1 MKARLKGLT
10 NKLELK
16 LKESEEK
23 FKVITQQSI
32 MGIGILQDNNLKY
45 INEGASKINEYS
57 IQEMQNWTINDITG
71 IIHPE
76 DLLFAIEQAKKKQL
90 GEKNVVINYEYR
102 IITKSGGVKW
112 LDQYSKT
119 ISYKGKPADL
129 SIWIDVTEKK
139 RALKAIK
146 HTQVELAT
154 IFNATGNGIRVI
166 DKEFN
171 VLKMNR
177 AFIELTGA
185 NESELKGLKCYE
197 QFPHP
202 KCHTPECTLNC
213 ILKDEESIDTEVI
226 KKRQDGKEIACIL
239 VATPFRNANG
249 DLLGIVEVFK
259 DITTRKV
266 TEQRL
271 KESEKKYRQLIEDTL
286 VGVWVINSEKNTTL
300 VNPQMAKILGYEI
313 KEMIGT
319 SLFNFMDN
327 NSKELVIQ
335 DLQMQEKIGLNIE
348 REFKF
353 LHKNGSTVYT
363 LLRAAPIMDEQGKFK
378 GAFAFIVDITNQKK
392 AEKDL
397 KRSEEKFRSLFK
409 HLPLATYV
417 WKKINNE
424 LTLVDYN
431 DAAYK
436 ITNGGVNNL
445 LGVRASE
452 LYNDNPTVLNDLYR
466 CINEEISISKEMNY
480 ILHTTQ
486 KEKYFEV
493 TYAFVPPDL
502 VLVHTKDIT
511 VHKKAEESLLK
522 NERFLSNIFSS
533 IQDGICIIDKNYN
546 IIRINPTM
554 EKWYPH
560 MVPIRG
566 KKCYQVY
573 QNRKEPCEDCLCAKI
588 YETNEPILK
597 TILRKGSRK
606 EVLGVL
612 EIQTFPLFDE
622 GTGIVDGVIEYIR
635 DVTEY
640 KSAER
645 KLKESEEKYR
655 SILENIKEGYFE
667 VDLNGNFTFC
677 NDNFYKIVKFP
688 KVEVVDKNFSH
699 FISEENLD
707 NVIQLFN
714 NIFETEIP
722 QSSIEFEIKSM
733 NGKKIFVDSSA
744 YLRYDSEGNKI
755 GFCGLIRDITEKKKA
770 EEMITQENIKLK
782 ELDQIKTDFIHRISH
797 ELRTPLVSISNSS
810 QILLE
815 LLKGKIDNR
824 AESLIHI
831 INNGGKRLE
840 FLIDNLLDVSR
851 IESKKL
857 DLMLEKEDIVKIILE
872 CIDELKYI
880 ADKRNLTIKH
890 ELFNEIYLKIDHFRI
905 RQVILNILMN
915 AIKNTPPFGLISLSL
930 EKQKKFIDIKIKD
943 TGVGFTRKEMTLIF
957 QKFGKIE
964 RYGKGINLNTEGSG
978 LGLYISREIVAAH
991 NGKIWVESK
1000 GRNKGSTFIVS
1011 LPIKT

>member
-10 NKLELK
+10 NKLELQ

-23 FKVITQQSI
+23 FRVITQQSI

-57 IQEMQNWTINDITG
+57 IQEMENWTINDITG

-139 RALKAIK
+139 KALKEIK
-146 HTQVELAT
+146 HAQVELAT

-213 ILKDEESIDTEVI
+213 IVKGEESIDTEVI
-226 KKRQDGKEIACIL
+226 KKRQDGKEVACIL
-239 VATPFRNANG
+239 VATPFRNAKG

-313 KEMIGT
+313 KDMIGT
-319 SLFNFMDN
+319 SLFNFMDS

-335 DLQMQEKIGLNIE
+335 DLKIQEKIGLNIE

-363 LLRAAPIMDEQGKFK
+363 LLRAAPIMDEQGKFE

-392 AEKDL
+392 AEQDL
-397 KRSEEKFRSLFK
+397 KGSEEKFRTLFK

-445 LGVRASE
+445 LGIRASE
-452 LYNDNPTVLNDLYR
+452 LYDDNPTVLKDLYR

-502 VLVHTKDIT
+502 VLVHTKDISE
-511 VHKKAEESLLK
+511 HKKAEESLLK

-546 IIRINPTM
+546 ILRINPTM

-606 EVLGVL
+606 EVLGIL
-612 EIQTFPLFDE
+612 EVQTFPLFDE
-622 GTGIVDGVIEYIR
+622 GTGMVDGVIEYVR

-688 KVEVVDKNFSH
+688 KVEVIDKNFSH
-699 FISEENLD
+699 FISEEYLD

-714 NIFETEIP
+714 DIFETEIP
-722 QSSIEFEIKSM
+722 QSSIEFKIKSM

-755 GFCGLIRDITEKKKA
+755 GFCGLIRDITEKKIA
-770 EEMITQENIKLK
+770 EEMIRQENIKLK

-872 CIDELKYI
+872 CINELKYI

-905 RQVILNILMN
+905 RQVVLNILMN

-943 TGVGFTRKEMTLIF
+943 TGVGFTKKEMTIIF

-978 LGLYISREIVAAH
+978 LGLYISREIV
-991 NGKIWVESK
+991 
-1000 GRNKGSTFIVS
+1000 
-1011 LPIKT
+1011 